1 MAYGITV
8 TGLDKA
14 FNKIG
19 KLPREAKSILRGEFE
34 DAANTLARR
43 AKASAPVDDGFLKNG
58 ISVKKAGDL
67 TYEVI
72 SAAAYS
78 AFMEFGTGQYVQ
90 VPAGLEDYASQFKGR
105 QGQSG
110 GFDQFFL
117 KILEW
122 VQRKRITGRYSVKT
136 QRRLG
141 NKSGRLQED
150 YDAAFMIAL
159 KILKV
164 GVKPH
169 PFFFIHGSAVGKEMM
184 QKINRQVKVL

>member
-1 MAYGITV
+1 MAFGITV
-8 TGLDKA
+8 TGLEKA
-14 FNKIG
+14 FNKMG

-34 DAANTLARR
+34 DAANMLARR
-43 AKASAPVDDGFLKNG
+43 AKTSAPVDDGFLKNG
-58 ISVKKAGDL
+58 ISVDKAGDL

-90 VPAGLEDYASQFKGR
+90 VPAGLEDYAMQFKGR
-105 QGQSG
+105 NQGG
-110 GFDQFFL
+110 GFDAFFM
-117 KILEW
+117 KILDW
-122 VQRKRITGRYSVKT
+122 VQRKGITGRYSVKT
-136 QRRLG
+136 HRRLG
-141 NKSGRLQED
+141 NKGAKLTED

-169 PFFFIHGSAVGKEMM
+169 PFFFIHGPAVGKEMM